1 MGPMM
6 QESDSS
12 VDQASGDSSTSAGGS
27 SGQRLSQ
34 LSQSLGGDQ
43 GEVSDGKVSALR
55 QSIRILHEQGHC
67 KPCRYFRFREDGCRH
82 GDACPFCHDCTAEES
97 MAGQKWQKHQ
107 RQREKRRQQRRQW
120 Q

>member
-1 MGPMM
+1 MPRKPSHFIFQETDSKVLVFQDSASSDGSDDLALRLKDLSLAE
-6 QESDSS
+6 ESDSS
-12 VDQASGDSSTSAGGS
+12 VDQASGDSS
-27 SGQRLSQ
+27 QRLSQ

-82 GDACPFCHDCTAEES
+82 GDA
-97 MAGQKWQKHQ
+97 WQ
-107 RQREKRRQQRRQW
+107 
-120 Q
+120 